1 VAASDNASATGR
13 TQLRIGRLTKAH
25 GLKGALKIELY
36 TDDPERRFVPGAVFS
51 LQVPTGHAW
60 HGKTLELVELRWYN
74 SHAVGF
80 FKDVPDRS
88 AAEALVKAILWVEQD
103 AAELPEE
110 EDAWYDHQLVGLA
123 VLRDGVKVG
132 TVAQIDHFPA
142 QDLLTVKTADGDVLV
157 PFVKAIVT
165 AVDVK
170 AGTLT
175 VVPPPGLFEELPED
189 ELDPELAQKPRHR
202 AEDESDDAAD
212 TETDADATAVAAES
226 DPTTDAAATDEV
238 AGDDTVATDAS
249 SDTSK

>member
-212 TETDADATAVAAES
+212 TDATDVAAES

-238 AGDDTVATDAS
+238 AGDDTMATDAS
-249 SDTSK
+249 SDTPK

>member
-1 VAASDNASATGR
+1 VAATEKAPVPGR
-13 TQLRIGRLTKAH
+13 TQLRVGRLTKAH
-25 GLKGALKIELY
+25 GLKGAIKIELY
-36 TDDPERRFVPGAVFS
+36 TDDPGRRFIPGAVFS

-103 AAELPEE
+103 ATELPEE
-110 EDAWYDHQLVGLA
+110 EDAWYDHQLVGLT
-123 VLRDGVKVG
+123 VLRDGAKVG
-132 TVAQIDHFPA
+132 TVSQIDHFPA
-142 QDLLTVKTADGDVLV
+142 QDLLTVKTDDGDVLV

-175 VVPPPGLFEELPED
+175 VTPPEGLFEQLPDD
-189 ELDPELAQKPRHR
+189 ENDGERAATAAPADEQKP
-202 AEDESDDAAD
+202 AE
-212 TETDADATAVAAES
+212 
-226 DPTTDAAATDEV
+226 
-238 AGDDTVATDAS
+238 
-249 SDTSK
+249 

>member
-1 VAASDNASATGR
+1 VAAAEKAPVPGR
-13 TQLRIGRLTKAH
+13 TQLRVGRLTKAH
-25 GLKGALKIELY
+25 GLKGAIKIELY
-36 TDDPERRFVPGAVFS
+36 TDDPGRRFIPGAVFS

-103 AAELPEE
+103 ATELPEE

-132 TVAQIDHFPA
+132 TVSQIDHFPA
-142 QDLLTVKTADGDVLV
+142 QHVTVKTEDGDVLV
-157 PFVKAIVT
+157 PFVKAIVP

-175 VVPPPGLFEELPED
+175 VTPPEGLFEQLPDD
-189 ELDPELAQKPRHR
+189 ENDAER
-202 AEDESDDAAD
+202 AAPATPDVDESP
-212 TETDADATAVAAES
+212 ES
-226 DPTTDAAATDEV
+226 
-238 AGDDTVATDAS
+238 
-249 SDTSK
+249 

>member
-202 AEDESDDAAD
+202 AEDETDDAAD
-212 TETDADATAVAAES
+212 TDATDVAAES

-238 AGDDTVATDAS
+238 AGDDTMATDAS
-249 SDTSK
+249 SDTPK